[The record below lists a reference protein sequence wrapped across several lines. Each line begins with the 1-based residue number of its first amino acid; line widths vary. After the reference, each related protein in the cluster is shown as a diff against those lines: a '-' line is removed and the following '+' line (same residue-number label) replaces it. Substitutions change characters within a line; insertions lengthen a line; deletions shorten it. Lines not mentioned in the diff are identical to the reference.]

1 MASSEGPFWKPKH
14 KTRVPA
20 PVRPDL
26 RAVSRAS
33 RRTRLTTPAL
43 PVCEDARTP
52 RVLELRKWPKTAS
65 RNAGFRCASN
75 HMEAVLPS
83 ALTQADELSPRFTR
97 RAGATWRP
105 LMVGKGRVPGS
116 QTKASRLM
124 QQRRRASASGGE
136 AKATLSAVRQ
146 AEKLAHQKR
155 SKNHKHPLL
164 VANTVANF
172 CNLRKPA
179 KHLILSQI
187 LL

>member
-26 RAVSRAS
+26 RAVSRAARLS
-33 RRTRLTTPAL
+33 RPTTPAP
-43 PVCEDARTP
+43 PVSEDARTP

-65 RNAGFRCASN
+65 WNDGFRCARN
-75 HMEAVLPS
+75 HMEAETPS

-97 RAGATWRP
+97 RAGSGEV
-105 LMVGKGRVPGS
+105 LLKMDGRQSHG
-116 QTKASRLM
+116 RLSKRN
-124 QQRRRASASGGE
+124 QQSRRASASGGE
-136 AKATLSAVRQ
+136 AKATLCAVKQ

-155 SKNHKHPLL
+155 SKNHQHPLL

-179 KHLILSQI
+179 KHLI
-187 LL
+187 